1 MNKDINGI
9 LIIDKPEGK
18 SSGYVDLVCKKIL
31 GTKKIGHIGTLDPFA
46 TGVLPIAINNGTK
59 TIPYIKTESKIYEFE
74 IKFGEKTNTA
84 DKTGYVVNATS
95 NIPTSRDINN
105 IIPKFIGEINQKPHI
120 FSAIKINGKRSFE
133 LARKGEIPE
142 ISVRKITIFDL
153 NLIGQ
158 ISENIF
164 KFKAN
169 VSRGTFIRS
178 LTEDIAESLGS
189 LGYTESLMRIQDG
202 KFSLNNAITLD
213 ELREKRD
220 NINDIL
226 IPLENV
232 LDDIPVIFLTCQDIT
247 DLAFGKS
254 VKINFSKENGKYL
267 ASNADLQFLAIVELI
282 DGVVYPKRLLK
293 NLKGV

>member
-1 MNKDINGI
+1 MIKNIDGI
-9 LIIDKPEGK
+9 LIIDKSEGK

-31 GTKKIGHIGTLDPFA
+31 GTRKIGHIGTLDPFA
-46 TGVLPIAINNGTK
+46 TGLLPIAVNNGTK

-84 DKTGYVVNATS
+84 DKTGKIIYTTP
-95 NIPTSRDINN
+95 NIPTSKDINN

-133 LARKGEIPE
+133 LARKGEIPK
-142 ISVRKITIFDL
+142 ISARKITIFGL
-153 NLIGQ
+153 NLVDQ
-158 ISENIF
+158 VSENIF

-178 LTEDIAESLGS
+178 LTEDMAESLGS
-189 LGYTESLMRIQDG
+189 LGHTHSLRRIQDG

-220 NINDIL
+220 NIDDIL

-232 LDDIPVIFLTCQDIT
+232 LDDIPVISLTCQDIT
-247 DLAFGKS
+247 DLAFGRS
-254 VKINFSKENGKYL
+254 VKIDFSKENGRYL
-267 ASNADLQFLAIVELI
+267 ASNAELRFLAVVELI